1 MNGAISVDRTNGE
14 GSLPMIQ
21 ALADRGVEFPSP
33 RTVFIGAEVRPE
45 RIAPGVV
52 IHSGCRIHGA
62 STSVGPGSELGREQ
76 PLTIENCQL
85 GYDVSLNGGYVADS
99 TFLDGVSIGSGA
111 HVRAGSLLEERA
123 SLAHS
128 VGLKQTILFPFVTLG
143 SLINFCDCLM
153 SGGTSGSN
161 HSEVGSSYV
170 HFNFTPHGDKAT
182 ASLIGDVARGV
193 MLDQDPIF
201 LGGQGGLV
209 GPSRIEYG
217 TVLPAGCICRRDIL
231 VGGHLFAP
239 EPYVN
244 PAGKPYVMGM
254 YRDIQ
259 RGVENNLIYLG
270 NIRALQHWYREV
282 RIHMMSRDPYREAC
296 HEGAMLRLDTIF
308 RERMHRLDQWVGKLP
323 RSMELLH
330 EREGQRGDSFYS
342 LQESLVQ
349 AWPRLQE
356 QLNQDDL
363 SRCELA
369 NRDLL
374 RDALVGR
381 CSGVSSWIVVVQSL
395 EVQAKQAGITWL
407 QAMVDRFLGLW
418 HGNE

>member
-1 MNGAISVDRTNGE
+1 MNGTLSIGGINGE
-14 GSLPMIQ
+14 GSLPMMED
-21 ALADRGVEFPSP
+21 LADRGVEFPSP
-33 RTVFIGAEVRPE
+33 RTVSVGAEVRPE

-85 GYDVSLNGGYVADS
+85 GYDVSLKGGYVADS

-111 HVRAGSLLEERA
+111 HVRAGSLLEECA
-123 SLAHS
+123 SVAHS

-143 SLINFCDCLM
+143 SLINFCDCFM
-153 SGGTSGSN
+153 SGGSSGSN
-161 HSEVGSSYV
+161 HSEVGSGYV

-217 TVLPAGCICRRDIL
+217 TMLPAGCISRRDIL
-231 VGGHLFAP
+231 VAGHLITP
-239 EPYVN
+239 EPYAN
-244 PAGKPYVMGM
+244 PAGKPYMMGM
-254 YRDIQ
+254 YRDI
-259 RGVENNLIYLG
+259 RRRVENNLLYLG
-270 NIRALQHWYREV
+270 NIRALQHWYGEV
-282 RIHMMSRDPYREAC
+282 RVHVMARDPYREAC
-296 HEGAMLRLDTIF
+296 HEGAMFRLDTIF
-308 RERMHRLDQWVGKLP
+308 RERMHRLDQLVGKLP
-323 RSMELLH
+323 RSMELLR
-330 EREGQRGDSFYS
+330 EKEGQRGDSLYS

-349 AWPRLQE
+349 AWPQLQE

-363 SRCELA
+363 SRCELE

-374 RDALVGR
+374 RDGLIGR
-381 CSGVSSWIVVVQSL
+381 CPGVSSWLDVVQSL
-395 EVQAKQAGITWL
+395 DFQGKQAGTTWL
-407 QAMVDRFLGLW
+407 QAIVDRFSGLW